1 MISYNSGSR
10 RQYAVGSRPFI
21 ASDLSIQTLNWRALS
36 FASHVQDRI
45 GVALFVR
52 VRPPNAFKPHMPV
65 KCDRLRILHIDG
77 HFVRIV
83 YIDGKFDQRSAD
95 PSAAPFG
102 RYEQHLYFFA
112 LNAQKCRD
120 GIVLILR
127 NGEILHILQRLRNI
141 ARDRSDLPRHSET
154 NASPSRCLP
163 RCEKARRSAAASC
176 PGPKRSSTHCT
187 RTAAAG
193 QRPNHS

>member
-10 RQYAVGSRPFI
+10 RLYAVGSRPFI
-21 ASDLSIQTLNWRALS
+21 ASDLSIQTLNGRTLS
-36 FASHVQDRI
+36 FSPHVQDRI

-83 YIDGKFDQRSAD
+83 YIDGKFDQRSAG

-102 RYEQHLYFFA
+102 RYEQHLYFYPQRPKMPRRHCSHLPQRRDPAHFA
-112 LNAQKCRD
+112 APAEQSARS
-120 GIVLILR
+120 
-127 NGEILHILQRLRNI
+127 QR
-141 ARDRSDLPRHSET
+141 SPRHSET

-163 RCEKARRSAAASC
+163 RCEKARRSTAASC